1 MTFLL
6 VSWEEETQNL
16 VSVVIKKN
24 EEMSLLAFLSV
35 YMEGFSPFT
44 TRTKCL
50 NDTNSKCLPSQ
61 IMAPG
66 GESIQRGGG
75 FCSTNAG

>member
-1 MTFLL
+1 
-6 VSWEEETQNL
+6 
-16 VSVVIKKN
+16 
-24 EEMSLLAFLSV
+24 MSLLAFLSV